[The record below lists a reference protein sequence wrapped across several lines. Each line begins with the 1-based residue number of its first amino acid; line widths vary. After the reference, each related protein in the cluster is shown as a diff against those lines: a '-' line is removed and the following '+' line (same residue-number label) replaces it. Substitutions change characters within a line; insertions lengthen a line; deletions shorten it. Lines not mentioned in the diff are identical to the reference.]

1 MEKISPNSEL
11 ILETTTRCSWHYICK
26 KYKKAKSEPIVAF
39 PLVEIFN
46 ETIIMDLLIGLMI
59 QKPGFLI

>member
-1 MEKISPNSEL
+1 MEKISPNSKL
-11 ILETTTRCSWHYICK
+11 TLEITTCRSWHYICK